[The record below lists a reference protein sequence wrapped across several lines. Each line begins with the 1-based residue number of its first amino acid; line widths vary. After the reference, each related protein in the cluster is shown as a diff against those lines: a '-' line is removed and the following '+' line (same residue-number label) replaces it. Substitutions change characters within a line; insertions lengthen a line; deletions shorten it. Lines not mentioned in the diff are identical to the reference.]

1 MLSISNHLILSAI
14 WDKSAHLHEYY
25 YHNNYPATAQTKRQM
40 RTIGAS
46 CFRDS
51 SQVIYMNKLEHEL
64 SISLDVWQ
72 ISPVVNMLA
81 LVETSAAKEVPAQHI
96 GGCLKKNNCDGGNH
110 S

>member
-46 CFRDS
+46 CFIDS

-64 SISLDVWQ
+64 SISLDVYGKFRQLLTCWLLLKLLPQ
-72 ISPVVNMLA
+72 KKCQLSI
-81 LVETSAAKEVPAQHI
+81 LVDA
-96 GGCLKKNNCDGGNH
+96 
-110 S
+110 

>member
-1 MLSISNHLILSAI
+1 MSAI

-25 YHNNYPATAQTKRQM
+25 YHNNYPATAWTKRQM

-64 SISLDVWQ
+64 SISLDVYGKF
-72 ISPVVNMLA
+72 A

-110 S
+110 L

>member
-25 YHNNYPATAQTKRQM
+25 YHNNYPATSQTKRQM

-51 SQVIYMNKLEHEL
+51 SWVIYMNKLEHEYMNYQFHL
-64 SISLDVWQ
+64 MCMA
-72 ISPVVNMLA
+72 NF
-81 LVETSAAKEVPAQHI
+81 TS
-96 GGCLKKNNCDGGNH
+96 C
-110 S
+110 